1 MVAIEPVNM
10 LPEAQERLKT
20 YADEVRMYTDVPKSP
35 AEIVERIGEAD
46 AVLLS
51 FTSRLTDEIME
62 QCPNL
67 RYVGMC
73 CSLYSPE
80 SANVD
85 IRYAMSNG
93 ITVTGIRDYGDEGV
107 IEYVISELVRR
118 LHGFGCEPWLGSP
131 SEITGLKVGVVGLG
145 KSGGMIA
152 DAMAFLGAE
161 VKYFARSAAV
171 GRGEGLQFH
180 AAGRPA

>member
-80 SANVD
+80 STNVD

-93 ITVTGIRDYGDEGV
+93 ITVTGIRD
-107 IEYVISELVRR
+107 RR
-118 LHGFGCEPWLGSP
+118 S
-131 SEITGLKVGVVGLG
+131 I
-145 KSGGMIA
+145 
-152 DAMAFLGAE
+152 
-161 VKYFARSAAV
+161 
-171 GRGEGLQFH
+171 
-180 AAGRPA
+180 